1 MEQQDGAGPTV
12 NRWELSAYENR
23 VFREYVSAMVFHGQV
38 TADAAGLNA
47 TDLYALNLLDLIG
60 EVTAGELARR
70 TGLTTGAVTKLVDRL
85 ASAGLVSRRPDPQDR
100 RRVRIGIVDTEAD
113 ERLGSS
119 GELFAPIASRLD
131 RLISAY
137 PEPERTILM
146 RFFERATEELSSATR
161 EIQSTSRPPRP
172 RH

>member
-1 MEQQDGAGPTV
+1 
-12 NRWELSAYENR
+12 
-23 VFREYVSAMVFHGQV
+23 MVFHGKV

-119 GELFAPIASRLD
+119 CQLFSPIASRLA
-131 RLISAY
+131 RPITASRQL
-137 PEPERTILM
+137 PCTIIM
-146 RFFERATEELSSATR
+146 RFFDRATEDLRSPPRELHSP
-161 EIQSTSRPPRP
+161 SRPPP
-172 RH
+172 PPSRHASTRT